1 MTPLKSTAL
10 ALGLLASP
18 FMTGSVSAQMND
30 QVSAPNPIDQI
41 RPDAPELAAFGD
53 HVIGVRTLD
62 FTHADQID
70 ILNVTDAETPS
81 YDRPL
86 TVEVWYPAADGTEA
100 GTTYDTVIRDG
111 TTATTLSGRASRDA
125 EAAADGQFP
134 LVLISHGYPG
144 NRFLMSH
151 LAENLASKGYVVASI
166 DHTDSTYS
174 DQAAFGSTL
183 LNRPRDQRFVLDQMA
198 NLVETA
204 PDLAAITDA
213 ENTGVIGYSM
223 GGYGAL
229 IFGGAGVT
237 QAAVE
242 LPWGTPQGLL
252 AANLAGSDTH
262 EEIVDDRV
270 KAVIA
275 IGPWGRQHGFWDEA
289 GLADLRK
296 PTMIM
301 AGSVDDV
308 SNYAAMRQ
316 IFEQATG
323 TTRHLLTFENANHN
337 AAAPMPAPVESW
349 QAVDGLE
356 FIPFDH
362 YADPVWDTLRMN
374 NIAQHFASAFLDLH
388 LKGDDDKAAYLDLI
402 PEAADGVVALDDDG
416 TEQPEHT
423 YWRGFAPRT
432 AAGLTFETLEA
443 E

>member
-1 MTPLKSTAL
+1 MTPLKTTAIAL
-10 ALGLLASP
+10 ALLASP
-18 FMTGSVSAQMND
+18 VVSGSVSAQMI
-30 QVSAPNPIDQI
+30 AHNPIDQT

-53 HVIGVRTLD
+53 HVIGVRTLS
-62 FTHADQID
+62 FTHPDQID
-70 ILNVTDAETPS
+70 ILNVTDTDTPT

-111 TTATTLSGRASRDA
+111 RTATSLSGRAARDA
-125 EAAADGQFP
+125 APAAEGSFP
-134 LVLISHGYPG
+134 LVIISHGYPG
-144 NRFLMSH
+144 NRFLLSH
-151 LAENLASKGYVVASI
+151 LGENIASKGYVVASI
-166 DHTDSTYS
+166 DHSDSTYS

-198 NLVETA
+198 ELSATA
-204 PDLAAITDA
+204 PDLAAIIDA
-213 ENTGVIGYSM
+213 GNTGVIGYSM

-237 QAAVE
+237 QAAVD
-242 LPWGTPQGLL
+242 LPWGTPKGLL
-252 AANLAGSDTH
+252 AANLAGSDSH
-262 EEIVDDRV
+262 EAIVDERV
-270 KAVIA
+270 KAIIA

-289 GLADLRK
+289 GLAGLRA

-308 SNYAAMRQ
+308 SIYLAMRQ

-323 TTRHLLTFENANHN
+323 TTRHLLTFDNANHN

-349 QAVDGLE
+349 QAVEGLD

-374 NIAQHFASAFLDLH
+374 NIAQHFATGFMDLH
-388 LKGDDDKAAYLDLI
+388 LKGDTSKATFLALT
-402 PEAADGVVALDDDG
+402 PNAADGVVALNEDG
-416 TEQPEHT
+416 TEKPEHS
-423 YWRGFAPRT
+423 YWRGFASRT
-432 AAGLTFETLEA
+432 AMGLRFETLQPE
-443 E
+443 